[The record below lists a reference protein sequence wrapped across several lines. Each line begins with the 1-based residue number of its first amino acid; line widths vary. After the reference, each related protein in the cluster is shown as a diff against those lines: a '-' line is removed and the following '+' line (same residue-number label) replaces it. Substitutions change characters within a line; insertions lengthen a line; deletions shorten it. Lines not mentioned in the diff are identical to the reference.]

1 MRMPISWP
9 QAVSSLERQRPPRIL
24 GGKGADLVQLPK
36 LVWGECEFDRREI
49 ILKLVEAFRANY
61 DRGYHG
67 LCQEPCERDP
77 GRTASVRFCDRSHE
91 VKNLPGPLLVHE
103 GKIVV
108 GAA

>member
-49 ILKLVEAFRANY
+49 ILKR
-61 DRGYHG
+61 H
-67 LCQEPCERDP
+67 C
-77 GRTASVRFCDRSHE
+77 H
-91 VKNLPGPLLVHE
+91 
-103 GKIVV
+103 I
-108 GAA
+108 